1 MMSFCGNV
9 VELVEKRKVI
19 EDYEF
24 VQWNNTNLQ
33 DIDQTGLEIEVYI
46 EKKILSELVDKS
58 LVIID
63 AAIGKIEGN
72 KVGMLFMKKDKD
84 VYG

>member
-24 VQWNNTNLQ
+24 IEWNNTNLQ
-33 DIDQTGLEIEVYI
+33 DINQTGLEIEVYI
-46 EKKILSELVDKS
+46 EKKVFSELEDKS